1 MNNSTISIFMSDNF
15 GDIQFSANLRD
26 LGADPGIFIILEV
39 DSACFKITNKRNK
52 QYRKLCGM

>member
-26 LGADPGIFIILEV
+26 LGADPEV